1 MAEINPKVMEMVQ
14 EEVRKNPDIST
25 TELFEKA
32 KKLDKSIAELSR
44 RAFHARYPLQ
54 VKRQLA
60 PTRRRTRRRTSTADR
75 EAVRAVLL
83 QLAKDLASAE
93 DAAGVVTVVGGI
105 DKYIDRIFKA
115 MGRA

>member
-1 MAEINPKVMEMVQ
+1 MAEVNPKVMEMVQ
-14 EEVRKNPDIST
+14 EEVRKNPEVTT

-32 KKLDKSIAELSR
+32 KKLDKSIGELTR

-60 PTRRRTRRRTSTADR
+60 PARRRTRRRTSAADR
-75 EAVRAVLL
+75 EAVRGVLL
-83 QLAKDLASAE
+83 QLAKDVASAE
-93 DAAGVVTVVGGI
+93 DAAGMVSVIGGI
-105 DKYIDRIFKA
+105 DKYIDKVFKA